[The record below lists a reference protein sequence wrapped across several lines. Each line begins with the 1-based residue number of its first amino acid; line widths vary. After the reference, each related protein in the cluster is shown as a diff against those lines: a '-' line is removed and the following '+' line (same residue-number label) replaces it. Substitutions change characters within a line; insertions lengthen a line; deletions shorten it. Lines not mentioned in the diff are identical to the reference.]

1 MKGIN
6 LGRVILGGL
15 VAGVVNN
22 ILEYVVNDVIL
33 KADHETTMKALGK
46 TVPTGG
52 SVIAS
57 WTIMGFV
64 FSIAAVWLYAAIRP
78 RYGAGVGTAIRAG
91 VAFWLFSSVFF
102 AIIVWNLAIFPFSTM
117 QLVLELIVAVVT
129 TLVGAWL
136 YREEATP

>member
-6 LGRVILGGL
+6 FGRVILGGL
-15 VAGVVNN
+15 VAGIVNN

-33 KADHETTMKALGK
+33 KADHETTMRALGK

-64 FSIAAVWLYAAIRP
+64 FSIALVWLYAAIRP
-78 RYGAGVGTAIRAG
+78 RYGSGAATAVRAG
-91 VAFWLFSSVFF
+91 VAFWFFSSVFF
-102 AIIVWNLAIFPFSTM
+102 AIIACNLTIFPFSPL
-117 QLVLELIVAVVT
+117 QLVLELIVAVLT
-129 TLVGAWL
+129 ALVGAWL
-136 YREEATP
+136 YREEATA